1 MGCSDSRYKDGII
14 SHPGGLYDDNYE
26 AQNYS
31 AHDGDEEEGES
42 SDTFANSSSSSLH
55 DEDTFPPV
63 EPFEEREQLV
73 EEEGDDDDTTIVFHH
88 HHEEDAQQQPKKQQP
103 QRQQQELHIPADET
117 TQGKKRVRNVNV
129 HQDIVNKKILDDT
142 KKQAAAV
149 VVASASSAASVY
161 KKKREVSKKNPT
173 IREKNN
179 CYIDGKDSNNRG
191 DKMAMQEAASPSP
204 PTKHTT
210 STMQGIFRS
219 MGRVAGGKWSEP
231 IASSYM
237 VRSANYMKKKKKIES
252 GKMLFRLVH
261 TEIVKSRKGCISS
274 ASQTPGTWY
283 SNHKEL
289 IPGDSFLLVLNLQ
302 LRSLATNVISY
313 HLMDDDHH
321 AKELKSGN
329 PSARLLRKLLSPDT
343 RDVWRDSRIKMIPR
357 IIEAP
362 FVVRMAVSSR
372 PVIIGRKVSCKYHM
386 SGKYAEIK
394 CNLDSSSVAAAA
406 IKLAH
411 KWSTKIVCE
420 LVWLLEGQNIK
431 ELPEQLLAGL
441 DRIAFNLVSK

>member
-1 MGCSDSRYKDGII
+1 
-14 SHPGGLYDDNYE
+14 
-26 AQNYS
+26 
-31 AHDGDEEEGES
+31 
-42 SDTFANSSSSSLH
+42 
-55 DEDTFPPV
+55 
-63 EPFEEREQLV
+63 
-73 EEEGDDDDTTIVFHH
+73 
-88 HHEEDAQQQPKKQQP
+88 
-103 QRQQQELHIPADET
+103 
-117 TQGKKRVRNVNV
+117 
-129 HQDIVNKKILDDT
+129 
-142 KKQAAAV
+142 
-149 VVASASSAASVY
+149 
-161 KKKREVSKKNPT
+161 
-173 IREKNN
+173 
-179 CYIDGKDSNNRG
+179 
-191 DKMAMQEAASPSP
+191 
-204 PTKHTT
+204 
-210 STMQGIFRS
+210 
-219 MGRVAGGKWSEP
+219 
-231 IASSYM
+231 M

-431 ELPEQLLAGL
+431 ELPEQLLAGIRL
-441 DRIAFNLVSK
+441 DRIAFNLARKLCPTAKVMDVPEHRSASRSGRATAGTSPSSRHLSSSSSSRRPFSAADGTKSGSGNSSSSSRRKSIAQ